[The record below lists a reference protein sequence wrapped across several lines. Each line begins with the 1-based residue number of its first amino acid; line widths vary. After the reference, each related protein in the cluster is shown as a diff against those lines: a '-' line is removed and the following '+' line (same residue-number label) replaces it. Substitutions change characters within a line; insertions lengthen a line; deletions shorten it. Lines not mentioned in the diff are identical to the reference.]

1 MNRVASFAYGLVSY
15 ALFLAVFLY
24 TIGFVGNL
32 VVPKTIDSGA
42 TGPVGLAV
50 LVNLFL
56 IVLFGVQH
64 SVMARPGFKTW
75 WTKLVPVAMER
86 STYVLLSNILMA
98 LMFWQWRP
106 MPGVV
111 WQVDAPAFQYILW
124 ACFFGGILL
133 VLYSSFLIDHF
144 DLFGL
149 RQVYL
154 FLQRKNYTHPLFASP
169 LLYRIVR
176 HPLLLGWMIMFW
188 ATPAMTQ
195 GHLLF
200 AIAATAYMLIAIP
213 LEEKDLARSL
223 GQDYLR
229 YRARTPMVL
238 PWPRRLRPTSL
249 SEETVPESRV
259 R

>member
-1 MNRVASFAYGLVSY
+1 MNRVACFVYGVVSY

-42 TGPVGLAV
+42 TGSVGLAV
-50 LVNLFL
+50 AVNLFL
-56 IVLFGVQH
+56 IALFGVQH

-75 WTKLVPVAMER
+75 WTKFVPVAIER
-86 STYVLLSNILMA
+86 STYVLLSNILLA

-111 WQVDAPAFQYILW
+111 WQVDAPAFQTILW

-133 VLYSSFLIDHF
+133 VLLSSFLIDHF

-154 FLQRKNYTHPLFASP
+154 FLRAKDYTTSAFATP

-188 ATPAMTQ
+188 ATPTMTQ

-200 AIAATAYMLIAIP
+200 AIAATAYMFIAIP

-229 YRARTPMVL
+229 YRERTPMVL
-238 PWPRRLRPTSL
+238 PWPRRLRSF
-249 SEETVPESRV
+249 
-259 R
+259 

>member
-1 MNRVASFAYGLVSY
+1 MNRVACFVYGAASY

-50 LVNLFL
+50 LVNLLL
-56 IVLFGVQH
+56 IALFGVQH

-75 WTKLVPVAMER
+75 WTKLVPVAIER
-86 STYVLLSNILMA
+86 STYVLFSNILIA

-111 WQVDAPAFQYILW
+111 WQVDAPAFQYILR

-133 VLYSSFLIDHF
+133 VLYSSFRIDHF

-154 FLQRKNYTHPLFASP
+154 FLRAKDYTNPSFATP

-200 AIAATAYMLIAIP
+200 AIATTAYMLMAIP
-213 LEEKDLARSL
+213 LEEKDLARFL

-249 SEETVPESRV
+249 PEETVPESRV